1 MPALVLFFALL
12 LTPVLEIFV
21 IVQVAGAIGGWWT
34 LALIL
39 GTSALG
45 AWITRREGR
54 RAWRVLNEAVREGT
68 VPDRELSGS
77 AMVLLGGLLML
88 APGFV
93 SDAVGLLFVLP
104 FTRPVVRRLLAAF
117 AARRLRKAEA
127 RGSLFPPGGQR
138 MGGFGGGP
146 FDPYGTGG
154 RGAASGPGGRVV
166 QGEVVHDAEGRREE
180 PESGQASG
188 GDRSIPQ
195 GRQGK

>member
-104 FTRPVVRRLLAAF
+104 FTRPV
-117 AARRLRKAEA
+117 
-127 RGSLFPPGGQR
+127 
-138 MGGFGGGP
+138 
-146 FDPYGTGG
+146 
-154 RGAASGPGGRVV
+154 
-166 QGEVVHDAEGRREE
+166 
-180 PESGQASG
+180 
-188 GDRSIPQ
+188 
-195 GRQGK
+195 